1 LPKLE
6 MENRKIRVLVVDD
19 SALIRRAITQV
30 VQETPDIEVVA
41 VAVDGKEAIEK
52 YIEFRPDVVTM
63 DVIMPNMDGLTALR
77 QLVGKYQA
85 PVIMLSGLT
94 KEGANITIRS
104 LNLGAVDFI
113 AKPQKGSMLL
123 NFQFLKEE
131 LVDKIR
137 TAAGI
142 NMEYHLSMR
151 GDDQRVMGIE
161 QKDDMRV
168 RPLSGYTKKELMR
181 LADNKVVVIGASTG
195 GPKAVEFILG
205 RIREN
210 FPVGI
215 IVVQHMPRFFTRF
228 FAERL
233 NRVCHLSVTEAR
245 DGEIVEGGKVLVA
258 PGDYNITIKKSLLA
272 PQVELRQIDQEQ
284 VKPTPSID
292 TLFYSAA
299 AAFGQKTI
307 GVILTG
313 MGKDG
318 SRGFKAIKIM
328 GGSTIAQD
336 EKTSLV
342 YGMPKSAIA
351 DGVVDKVLSLSQIP
365 AMIDFMVTS
374 EN

>member
-1 LPKLE
+1 
-6 MENRKIRVLVVDD
+6 MEGKKIRVLVVDD
-19 SALIRRAITQV
+19 SALIRRAVTQV
-30 VQETPDIEVVA
+30 LDETPDIEVAA
-41 VAVDGKEAIEK
+41 VAADGREAIEK
-52 YIEFRPDVVTM
+52 YVELRPDVVTM

-77 QLVGKYQA
+77 ELVDKYQA

-94 KEGANITIRS
+94 KEGAHITMRS
-104 LNLGAVDFI
+104 INLGAVDFI
-113 AKPQKGSMLL
+113 TKPQKGSMLL
-123 NFQFLKEE
+123 NIQFLKEE
-131 LVDKIR
+131 LDGKIR
-137 TAAGI
+137 VAARI
-142 NMEYHLSMR
+142 NMEYYLSLR
-151 GDDQRVMGIE
+151 GVDDPVSITPPPE
-161 QKDDMRV
+161 VVPK
-168 RPLSGYTKKELMR
+168 RPLSGYTRQELMN

-195 GPKAVEFILG
+195 GPKAVEFILAK
-205 RIREN
+205 IRKN

-233 NRVCHLSVTEAR
+233 NRVCNLSVVEAQ

-258 PGDYNITIKKSLLA
+258 PGDYDITIKKSFLA
-272 PQVELRQIDQEQ
+272 PQIELQQAATDQG
-284 VKPTPSID
+284 KPTPSID

-299 AAFGQKTI
+299 AAFGGKTI

-328 GGSTIAQD
+328 GGKTIAQD

-342 YGMPKSAIA
+342 FGMPKSAIA
-351 DGVVDKVLSLSQIP
+351 DGVVDKVLSLQQIP
-365 AMIDFMVTS
+365 AMIDLMATN